1 MISEVKYISG
11 QFYTVN
17 PMAIRT
23 TLDVFG
29 ENARAV
35 VYIDSPEFGRV
46 AMVCIGAM
54 MVGSIIITAT
64 PGSTLKRT
72 DEVGY
77 FAFGGSTLVC
87 IWPPGKTQFD
97 QDLVDNSAAAL
108 ESLVR

>member
-1 MISEVKYISG
+1 
-11 QFYTVN
+11 
-17 PMAIRT
+17 
-23 TLDVFG
+23 
-29 ENARAV
+29 

-87 IWPPGKTQFD
+87 IWPPGKAQFD